1 MSEVTCP
8 SFCFT
13 RITQFLH
20 VFGIPMFR
28 DDFSRKK
35 LYVVKFFLIL
45 NVISIASNLQFVMI
59 QLSSGKIE
67 EALIFLIQ
75 LLHIWVGLFV
85 VHRQR
90 KKVEDIICTLLKSLS
105 CKEKIFIK
113 CQDRRCI
120 NACFIWNLLFLLS
133 YSSYIAIRSHSS
145 TSFLDNI
152 AVSTNDM
159 SFVMLIIF
167 HISFLSISNFIIFGS
182 IFATTNFYLVIGLVF
197 EAYSMN
203 FESSLEVFTS
213 KEKKL
218 TREYITNTR
227 LRLNVYIDLKHT
239 AESLTNILPL
249 LWLFYVLMSSTC
261 YFTKIVTE
269 WDEKQQFSESSL
281 VANLHY
287 FLSYLMAIVFVLCIR
302 SRGDKRF
309 KKCIQKAL
317 SIAHQRN
324 YEVNARN
331 VLINQELILLHNEII
346 NRSRLADTTVLSLTT
361 FDAATLIS
369 FAGHIINFSV
379 MIINI
384 RMAFGGNTSFTRNI
398 FNQTVL

>member
-1 MSEVTCP
+1 M
-8 SFCFT
+8 
-13 RITQFLH
+13 
-20 VFGIPMFR
+20 
-28 DDFSRKK
+28 
-35 LYVVKFFLIL
+35 
-45 NVISIASNLQFVMI
+45 
-59 QLSSGKIE
+59 
-67 EALIFLIQ
+67 
-75 LLHIWVGLFV
+75 
-85 VHRQR
+85 
-90 KKVEDIICTLLKSLS
+90 
-105 CKEKIFIK
+105 
-113 CQDRRCI
+113 
-120 NACFIWNLLFLLS
+120 
-133 YSSYIAIRSHSS
+133 
-145 TSFLDNI
+145 
-152 AVSTNDM
+152 
-159 SFVMLIIF
+159 
-167 HISFLSISNFIIFGS
+167 
-182 IFATTNFYLVIGLVF
+182 IGLVF

-239 AESLTNILPL
+239 AESLTNILPF
-249 LWLFYVLMSSTC
+249 LWLVYALMSSTS
-261 YFTKIVTE
+261 YLTKAVTE
-269 WDEKQQFSESSL
+269 WDEKQHFSESSL
-281 VANLHY
+281 VASLYY
-287 FLSYLMAIVFVLCIR
+287 FVSHLVAIVFVLCIR

-398 FNQTVL
+398 FNETVL